1 MDKRIGYFIPEF
13 PGQTHI
19 FFWREIQVLES
30 MGIQVDILSTQPP
43 TAKLM
48 SHTWTAEAQRRTIY
62 LTPPTLGNFWGMGL
76 TFLQAGLK
84 SWIACLQTIQR
95 AKEVS
100 VADKLRLFAFMMV
113 GAEVSYIAKQRH
125 WQHLHVHSCANS
137 ANVTLFAFL
146 ISELPYSLTLHGPLE
161 DYGSNQAQKWSKAKF
176 GIVITQKLYEEVHQS
191 LSVNLPQQVAIAP
204 MGVNASVFN
213 RTRPYQ
219 PWDEQTNCRIFS
231 CGRLNRCKG
240 HADLIEA
247 IALLRQQGIP
257 ATLEIAGE
265 DEQGGTGYRKEL
277 ESLIQ
282 HLNLADSVHL
292 LGATSEQTIKNSL
305 ENAHVFALASLQEP
319 LGVAIMEAMAMEVPV
334 VVTGSGG
341 VKELIEPGVDG
352 LLVEPQAPQQLAD
365 AILKLLSDR
374 QLAQKLGTAGR
385 VKVVQQFHSKRSAE
399 TLVDLIWSASD
410 QGFHELKVPV
420 SHHAR

>member
-30 MGIQVDILSTQPP
+30 MGIQVDIISTQPP
-43 TAKLM
+43 VASLM
-48 SHTWTAEAQRRTIY
+48 SHTWATEAQRRTTY
-62 LTPPTLGNFWGMGL
+62 LTPLTLRSFWGIGVTL
-76 TFLQAGLK
+76 LHCGLK
-84 SWIACLQTIQR
+84 AWIACLQTIQQ
-95 AKEVS
+95 AKELS
-100 VADKLRLFAFMMV
+100 IASKIRLLAFMLV
-113 GAEVSYIAKQRH
+113 GAEVSDIAKQQH

-137 ANVTLFAFL
+137 ANVALFASL
-146 ISELPYSLTLHGPLE
+146 ISGLPYSITLHGPLE
-161 DYGSNQAQKWSKAKF
+161 DYGLNQAQKWSKAKF
-176 GIVITQKLYEEVHQS
+176 GIVITQKLYEEVHRS

-204 MGVNASVFN
+204 MGVNASIFH
-213 RTRPYQ
+213 RTHPYR
-219 PWDEQTNCRIFS
+219 PWDEHTNCRIFS
-231 CGRLNRCKG
+231 CGRLNVCKG

-282 HLNLADSVHL
+282 RLNLADSVRL
-292 LGATSEQTIKNSL
+292 LGATSEQTIKTSL
-305 ENAHVFALASLQEP
+305 ENAHVFALASLHEP

-334 VVTGSGG
+334 IVTGSGG
-341 VKELIEPGVDG
+341 VKELIEQGVDG

-365 AILKLLSDR
+365 TILKLLHDR

-385 VKVVQQFHSKRSAE
+385 VKVIQHFHSKRSAE
-399 TLVDLIWSASD
+399 TLADLVWTPSD
-410 QGFHELKVPV
+410 LGSQELKVPV
-420 SHHAR
+420 SNRAR

>member
-19 FFWREIQVLES
+19 YFWREIQALES
-30 MGIQVDILSTQPP
+30 MGIQVDIISTQLP
-43 TAKLM
+43 AASIM
-48 SHTWTAEAQRRTIY
+48 SHTWTTEAQRRTIY
-62 LTPPTLGNFWGMGL
+62 LTPPTLRNIWGIGL
-76 TFLQAGLK
+76 ALLQGGLK
-84 SWIACLQTIQR
+84 SWIACLQTVQR
-95 AKEVS
+95 AKELS
-100 VADKLRLFAFMMV
+100 IASKLRLLAFMLV
-113 GAEVSYIAKQRH
+113 GAEVSDVAKRRH
-125 WQHLHVHSCANS
+125 WHHLHVHSCANS
-137 ANVTLFAFL
+137 ANVALFASL
-146 ISELPYSLTLHGPLE
+146 ISGLPYSITLHGPLE
-161 DYGSNQAQKWSKAKF
+161 DFGSNQDQKWSKARF

-204 MGVNASVFN
+204 MGVNASVFH
-213 RTRPYQ
+213 RTHPYI
-219 PWDEQTNCRIFS
+219 PWDEQKNCRIFS
-231 CGRLNRCKG
+231 CGRLNYCKG

-282 HLNLADSVHL
+282 RLNLTDSVRL
-292 LGATSEQTIKNSL
+292 LGATSEQTIKASL
-305 ENAHVFALASLQEP
+305 ENAHIFALASLHEP

-334 VVTGSGG
+334 IVTGSGG
-341 VKELIEPGVDG
+341 VKELIEQDVDG

-374 QLAQKLGTAGR
+374 QLAQNLGTAGR
-385 VKVVQQFHSKRSAE
+385 IKVIQQFHSKRSAE
-399 TLVDLIWSASD
+399 TLVDLIWAPSD
-410 QGFHELKVPV
+410 LGTQELKVPV
-420 SHHAR
+420 GSHTR